1 MRRSAYVHALGAD
14 QLELLRP
21 VRPAKLV
28 LPFLLICAWSAV
40 LFVMPSSPLT
50 LTLLCVGV
58 VLLPVVMVRA
68 FRQFRARRNVLVRA
82 PGRLLLDG
90 EPLEVAR
97 IELRVLKHWLFRT
110 PRGYALSLWA
120 LIGRGEPLDVELGR
134 FQSMLDASLVSGQM
148 EDFLERA
155 KQRAKGPAAMGD

>member
-21 VRPAKLV
+21 PRPMKLMIPAVIVAVWAAVLLV
-28 LPFLLICAWSAV
+28 LPMTPVTVAV
-40 LFVMPSSPLT
+40 
-50 LTLLCVGV
+50 LCVGV
-58 VLLPVVMVRA
+58 VLLPLLMVRA
-68 FRQFRARRNVLVRA
+68 FRQSRTRRNVLVRG

-90 EPLEVAR
+90 EPLEIAR
-97 IELRVLKHWLFRT
+97 VELRVLKHWLFRT

-120 LIGRGEPLDVELGR
+120 LIGRGEPIDVELGR

-148 EDFLERA
+148 EEFLERA
-155 KQRAKGPAAMGD
+155 KQRAKGPAPTGD